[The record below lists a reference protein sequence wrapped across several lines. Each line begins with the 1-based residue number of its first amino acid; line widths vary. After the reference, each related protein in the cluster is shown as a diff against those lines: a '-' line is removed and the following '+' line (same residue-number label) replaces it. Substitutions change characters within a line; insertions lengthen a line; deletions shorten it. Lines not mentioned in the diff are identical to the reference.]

1 MAEYFVIRA
10 LEKAF
15 QRIAAEFVTPPKGER
30 FRVVPNPDG
39 LFEDEL
45 EISGVVKLH
54 QFKIAYIV
62 IKGYKALG
70 NTSS

>member
-1 MAEYFVIRA
+1 VAEYFVIRA

-45 EISGVVKLH
+45 EISGVVK
-54 QFKIAYIV
+54 
-62 IKGYKALG
+62 
-70 NTSS
+70 